1 MKNSE
6 GNYSMNSN
14 PGEDQWGQF
23 GFDGAP
29 EPENQESLQEKQAE
43 RGAKTIETVKSELEQ
58 KLKSL
63 EEAYQN
69 ASETDKAGIAQ
80 EYASIYQE
88 LANVERGAGINAEK
102 SQTGEEEKRNS
113 VVEKLHNNKGA
124 TNHKTVLAM
133 TALGGL
139 LGLTA
144 VMNILGTISNSG
156 LFKAK
161 EKAPEEPK
169 QQTEADTNNIETSV
183 EDNEQLKTY
192 DEWLK
197 ADNEEA
203 QARYDKMNRL
213 LDGKIFNGEKLPGM
227 WDDDVSKNAEMSRT
241 GRRVDNDLM
250 TSQVVYNM
258 ICEDPSNPTLEEERM
273 VSLSGTLAEPEKA
286 LLLLRDTLKVP
297 EFQGMSNDEGVAYLK
312 GLSEDSAEFK
322 SYTDKIVDFHT
333 NSEVRVES
341 NIDVEN
347 EILAKIPEEY
357 RPEAKKWLEEHIY
370 VNRQTGKIE
379 AMVLPTGDDEQVLVW
394 EYKDEKGEAR
404 IAMEIKKCRNYF
416 VITITPDGKIEISAD
431 EGTPS
436 GGDENPGSAGDENP
450 DSAGNENPDS
460 VGNENPDSVGNE
472 NPDSVGNENP
482 DSVGNENP
490 DSVGN
495 ENPDS
500 AGSEH
505 TPKDPDVLNDPD
517 RKGDGDPLELDVDV
531 TPPTTEEQDKDNL
544 DDLKKREEEE
554 QKKKEE
560 EKKIKKDQEEAE
572 KQAKEEAEKR
582 KKEEEE
588 RKKNEEE
595 EKKADEAKKKAE
607 EEAKKEQE
615 RRAEEERKRREEE
628 EARKRAQDEADQ
640 REKENRE
647 EAENNSNAGSDDR
660 QNIFENGDF

>member
-1 MKNSE
+1 MNSE

-29 EPENQESLQEKQAE
+29 EPEKQESLQEKQAE
-43 RGAKTIETVKSELEQ
+43 RGAKTVETVKSELEQ

-113 VVEKLHNNKGA
+113 VVEKLPNNKGA
-124 TNHKTVLAM
+124 TNYKIVLAM

-144 VMNILGTISNSG
+144 VMNILGIISNSG
-156 LFKAK
+156 LVKAK

-169 QQTEADTNNIETSV
+169 QQTEADTNSIETTTETSV

-227 WDDDVSKNAEMSRT
+227 WDDDVSKNAVISSTDRE
-241 GRRVDNDLM
+241 VDNDLM

-286 LLLLRDTLKVP
+286 LILLRDTLKVP
-297 EFQGMSNDEGVAYLK
+297 ELQGMSNDEGVAYLK

-322 SYTDKIVDFHT
+322 SYTGKIVDFHT
-333 NSEVRVES
+333 NSELRVEN
-341 NIDVEN
+341 NIDIEN

-370 VNRQTGKIE
+370 VNRQTGRIE

-436 GGDENPGSAGDENP
+436 GEEPTPSAEEP
-450 DSAGNENPDS
+450 TPSAIEPS
-460 VGNENPDSVGNE
+460 AEEPTPSAIE
-472 NPDSVGNENP
+472 PSAEEP
-482 DSVGNENP
+482 TPSA
-490 DSVGN
+490 
-495 ENPDS
+495 

-505 TPKDPDVLNDPD
+505 TPKNPDSLNDPNK
-517 RKGDGDPLELDVDV
+517 KGDGDPQELDVDV
-531 TPPTTEEQDKDNL
+531 TPSTTEDEDKENL
-544 DDLKKREEEE
+544 DELKKREEEDK
-554 QKKKEE
+554 QKKEE
-560 EKKIKKDQEEAE
+560 EEKIKKDQEEAE
-572 KQAKEEAEKR
+572 KKAKEEAEKKR
-582 KKEEEE
+582 KEEEE
-588 RKKNEEE
+588 KKKQLDEEARKKAEEE

-607 EEAKKEQE
+607 EEAQKEQE
-615 RRAEEERKRREEE
+615 KRAEEERKRKEEE
-628 EARKRAQDEADQ
+628 DARIKAQEEADQ
-640 REKENRE
+640 REKENRD
-647 EAENNSNAGSDDR
+647 EAENNSNKGADDR
-660 QNIFENGDF
+660 ANDFINGDF

>member
-1 MKNSE
+1 
-6 GNYSMNSN
+6 MNSN

-113 VVEKLHNNKGA
+113 VVEKLHDNKGA
-124 TNHKTVLAM
+124 ASHKTVLALA
-133 TALGGL
+133 TLGGL

-144 VMNILGTISNSG
+144 VTNILGTISNSG
-156 LFKAK
+156 LVKAK

-169 QQTEADTNNIETSV
+169 QQTEADTNNIETTTETSV

-192 DEWLK
+192 DKWLK

-273 VSLSGTLAEPEKA
+273 VSLSGALAEPEKA
-286 LLLLRDTLKVP
+286 LLLLRDILKVP

-322 SYTDKIVDFHT
+322 NYTDKIVDFHT
-333 NSEVRVES
+333 NSELRVEK
-341 NIDVEN
+341 NIDIEN
-347 EILAKIPEEY
+347 KILAKIPEEY

-436 GGDENPGSAGDENP
+436 GEEPTPSAEEP
-450 DSAGNENPDS
+450 TPSAIEPS
-460 VGNENPDSVGNE
+460 AEEPTPSAIE
-472 NPDSVGNENP
+472 PSAEEP
-482 DSVGNENP
+482 TPSAEEP
-490 DSVGN
+490 TPSAI
-495 ENPDS
+495 EPS
-500 AGSEH
+500 AEEPTPSAAGSEH
-505 TPKDPDVLNDPD
+505 TPKNPDSLNDPNK
-517 RKGDGDPLELDVDV
+517 KGDGDPQELDVDV
-531 TPPTTEEQDKDNL
+531 APSTTEDEDKENSDE
-544 DDLKKREEEE
+544 LKKREEEDK
-554 QKKKEE
+554 QKKEE
-560 EKKIKKDQEEAE
+560 EDKIKKDQEEAE
-572 KQAKEEAEKR
+572 RKAKEEAEQKR
-582 KKEEEE
+582 KEEEE
-588 RKKNEEE
+588 KQQKLDEEKRKEEEDKKKAQEEE
-595 EKKADEAKKKAE
+595 EKRAK
-607 EEAKKEQE
+607 EEAERQQKEEAE
-615 RRAEEERKRREEE
+615 RQRKEKEEE
-628 EARKRAQDEADQ
+628 EARRKADEDA
-640 REKENRE
+640 KKRE
-647 EAENNSNAGSDDR
+647 EENKPQAEDDSNSGNNNR
-660 QNIFENGDF
+660 QNWYGDEDF